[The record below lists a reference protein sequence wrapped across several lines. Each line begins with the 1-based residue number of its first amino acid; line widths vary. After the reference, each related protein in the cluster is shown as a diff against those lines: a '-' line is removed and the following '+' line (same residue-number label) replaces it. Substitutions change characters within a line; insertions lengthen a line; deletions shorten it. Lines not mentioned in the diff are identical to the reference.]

1 MKEKI
6 LTFII
11 GVLVGAIIA
20 TAGFLIYSKI
30 VLSNSNQP
38 EMMQIDQNGPMGGA
52 QNGNSIGMPE
62 KPSGDDGEEPPTKP
76 EDSNNNIAT
85 NN

>member
-11 GVLVGAIIA
+11 GLLIGAVI
-20 TAGFLIYSKI
+20 TTLGFLIYNKT
-30 VLSNSNQP
+30 VANNSNQP
-38 EMMQIDQNGPMGGA
+38 EMMQMKENEQKEGQQPGSME
-52 QNGNSIGMPE
+52 QPPE
-62 KPSGDDGEEPPTKP
+62 KPDGDNSVEPQKKP
-76 EDSNNNIAT
+76 EETNKNT